1 MSGIKEKIDGLIEE
15 RAGWIFRRNIFCITA
30 KYLLFYLLNYKN
42 TIKLAREFEHRS
54 ADEIF
59 SYMEDFVSKKV
70 HVQGFENLPQSGAAL
85 IVCNHPTGIA
95 DGLIINKIVR
105 EKRQDSYF
113 LANKDILRVLPQL
126 EEMIAPVEWRSDKR
140 TRTDSRDTLK
150 FIRKA
155 SNENRIGIIFPSGR
169 LAKRTGFVLKER
181 PWMSSAAIIAK
192 KYNLPVI
199 PIHIKARNSF
209 LFYLFDAIHPTLRDV
224 TLFYE
229 TLNKNQFRFRV
240 RIGKPISPDRL
251 DEDPQNA
258 IDELMV
264 AVAALDPQNVNVPI
278 GADNKTA
285 GRKFGLAF
293 SIDY

>member
-1 MSGIKEKIDGLIEE
+1 MSDIKKKIDGLIEE
-15 RAGWIFRRNIFCITA
+15 RAQWLFRRNLFCNLA
-30 KYLLFYLLNYKN
+30 KFILLHLLNYNK
-42 TIKLAREFEHRS
+42 TIKLARDFEHRS
-54 ADEIF
+54 ASEIF
-59 SYMEDFVSKKV
+59 SYMGDFVSKKV
-70 HVQGFENLPQSGAAL
+70 HVEGLKNLPKTGAAM

-95 DGLIINKIVR
+95 DGLILNKIIR

-140 TRTDSRDTLK
+140 TRADSRDTLR
-150 FIRKA
+150 FIKKA
-155 SNENRIGIIFPSGR
+155 SDENRLGIIFPSGR
-169 LAKRTGFVLKER
+169 LAKRKGLLLKER
-181 PWMSSAAIIAK
+181 PWMASAAILAK

-199 PIHIKARNSF
+199 PVHIKARNSL
-209 LFYLFDAIHPTLRDV
+209 LFYVLDAIHPTLRDV

-229 TLNKNQFRFRV
+229 TLNKHKFRFRV
-240 RIGKPISPDRL
+240 TFGKPISPDRL

-264 AVAALDPQNVNVPI
+264 AVAALDLQNVPE
-278 GADNKTA
+278 GANTKTA
-285 GRKFGLAF
+285 GRKFGLVS

>member
-1 MSGIKEKIDGLIEE
+1 MCDIKEKIDGLIEE
-15 RAGWIFRRNIFCITA
+15 RAQWLFRRNLFCSIA
-30 KYLLFYLLNYKN
+30 KFLLLHLLNYNK

-54 ADEIF
+54 ASEIF
-59 SYMEDFVSKKV
+59 SYMGDFVSKKV
-70 HVQGFENLPQSGAAL
+70 HVEGLQNLPKTGAAL

-95 DGLIINKIVR
+95 DGLILNKIIR

-140 TRTDSRDTLK
+140 TRADSRDTLRYIK
-150 FIRKA
+150 KA
-155 SNENRIGIIFPSGR
+155 SDENRLGIIFPSGR
-169 LAKRTGFVLKER
+169 LAKRKGFLLKER
-181 PWMSSAAIIAK
+181 PWMASAAILAK
-192 KYNLPVI
+192 KYKLPVI
-199 PIHIKARNSF
+199 PVHIKARNSL
-209 LFYLFDAIHPTLRDV
+209 LFYVLDAIHPTLRDV

-229 TLNKNQFRFRV
+229 TLNKHKFRFRV
-240 RIGKPISPDRL
+240 TFGKPISPDRL

-264 AVAALDPQNVNVPI
+264 AVAALDLQNVPE
-278 GADNKTA
+278 GANTKTA
-285 GRKFGLAF
+285 GRKFGLAS